1 MSFDVKL
8 LDGLLVCTKCRSALV
23 RDGDHLICAKPDCRI
38 QFSIRDE
45 IPNMLLEDSAVVPAG
60 DWGQVMQRAGRDPA
74 SGAKISTC

>member
-23 RDGDHLICAKPDCRI
+23 RDGDNLNCVKPECRV

-45 IPNMLLEDSAVVPAG
+45 IPNMLLEDSVVVPPG
-60 DWGQVMQRAGRDPA
+60 DWGSVMQRAGRDPV
-74 SGAKISTC
+74 SGAKVSSN

>member
-23 RDGDHLICAKPDCRI
+23 RDGDHLICVKPDCRI

-45 IPNMLLEDSAVVPAG
+45 IPNMLLEDSMVVPVD
-60 DWGQVMQRAGRDPA
+60 DWGMIMERSGRSSVTGTKPSA
-74 SGAKISTC
+74 R